1 MGDVTKPDVAVA
13 AHDVRKQYF
22 RKGATSAR
30 YFDAVPRMSLELRC
44 GELVEVAGRSGG
56 GKTTL
61 LSMMA
66 GLLAPTEGVVL
77 VDGKDL
83 YALPDAQ
90 RSRLRNRRFGVVPQ
104 GQTPLMDL
112 TVLQNVCLPARL
124 YGMRGADVQGSAGGA
139 GDVEERAL
147 ELLGRMGVSDL
158 AQSYPA
164 ELSGG
169 ELRRMA
175 IARALVCKP
184 DVVFADEPTGDLDDH
199 NTQIVLQ
206 VLRDTADGGAA
217 VMLVTHEQSA
227 VAYADRMVRME
238 PGESA

>member
-1 MGDVTKPDVAVA
+1 MSSNTTDAVVIA
-13 AHDVRKQYF
+13 RDVRKEYF
-22 RKGATSAR
+22 RKGSSSAR
-30 YFDAVPRMSLELRC
+30 YFDAVPRTSMELKR
-44 GELVEVAGRSGG
+44 GELVEVVGRSGG

-77 VDGKDL
+77 VDGQDL
-83 YALPDAQ
+83 YALSDAQ
-90 RSRLRNRRFGVVPQ
+90 RSRLRNARFGVVPQ

-112 TVLQNVCLPARL
+112 TVLQNVCLPAQL
-124 YGMRGADVQGSAGGA
+124 YGKLSAEETRG
-139 GDVEERAL
+139 VEQRAL
-147 ELLGRMGVSDL
+147 ELLERIGVADL

-199 NTQIVLQ
+199 NTDVVLQ
-206 VLRDTADGGAA
+206 VLRDAANDGAA
-217 VMLVTHEQSA
+217 VMLVTHEQA
-227 VAYADRMVRME
+227 AAAYADRIVRME
-238 PGESA
+238 PGASN